1 MNSVTRYLTVA
12 SLLAAAFFWGDA
24 ARAASSICV
33 ANSAQLHDALVNFA
47 PNLQAPGSIHIVEG
61 TYQLGSDLEMAASA
75 PISLIGGY
83 LNCNQQD
90 AFSKPA
96 TTIIDFGGHVAVFEQ
111 LQSNGATASL
121 SLENLTFRNGAAL
134 LLQAGNY
141 AGDDPGSLSIKRAR
155 FSGFKGTNNYNP
167 PIWINAVHGRLD
179 VENVLFDQLI
189 DVPNSRCEVQV
200 TMGGDSYANIRFVTA
215 GLISGTSF
223 CLESVDDHNTVDI
236 ADSLFAATQ
245 GPAVA
250 PPLLKG
256 LGSGD
261 DDNLSVFV
269 TNTGFGG
276 IDPGSFGNWIVN
288 DPVHEWPNWVN
299 PTQGDF
305 HLQAPSTSIDGG
317 TTQIPYASVPPIDID
332 GDQRPYAGSA
342 PDLGAY
348 EFQSSAVPTT
358 VVTNAN
364 DSGLGSLR
372 QAIHNANINGG
383 GVVTFNN
390 PGACP
395 RLIYLSSPLEPVTT
409 QVTID
414 GTTQPGSAVNQS
426 FDGFDATLCVALLP
440 NGNVPNALKVGTNAP
455 PDASLSVHGLFV
467 GPFQQPVM
475 LLGGRNHWIYGNQF
489 GGTFGGVAVSG
500 AGLNAIAIGGSAVGY
515 LMIGGDDPSRRNV
528 IDSSNGNLSAGITV
542 QSAVVSCQI
551 DNNLIGVDVDGLTP
565 RPNTIGVNLNGS
577 GCDIRSNRIVNS
589 TRDGIWV
596 QGDNN
601 TIERN
606 AIGTNFDGSAAP
618 NGGYGIR
625 ISGNDNTIGLA
636 RDWSFDGGYHAN
648 DVRFNAAGGIAVTS
662 GTGNTIRSNTVIGNG
677 SPFGSSIDIDLGGD
691 GTTQNLVPNPGNGPN
706 GLQNHPTIT
715 GVVYAAP
722 PTQGATNVQA
732 TVNGV
737 LSSNPG
743 TYRVDV
749 FSNPACGP
757 DQAGHAGR
765 YLGDELVTIPAGVE
779 AVKFSVSVVLP
790 LYAPTDV
797 SVDAG
802 ATNTV
807 NGNSSEMGRCS
818 AEDTIFSDRFE
829 R

>member
-1 MNSVTRYLTVA
+1 MNSTTRYLTVA
-12 SLLAAAFFWGDA
+12 TFVAAAFFGGNA
-24 ARAASSICV
+24 ARAASSACV
-33 ANSAQLHDALVNFA
+33 TNSAQLHDALTNFA
-47 PNLQAPGSIHIVEG
+47 ANLQAPGSIHIVEG
-61 TYQLGSDLEMAASA
+61 TYQLGSDFEMAASA

-83 LNCNQQD
+83 LDCNQHD
-90 AFSKPA
+90 PFSKPA
-96 TTIIDFGGHVAVFEQ
+96 TTIIDFGGHVATFEQ
-111 LQSNGATASL
+111 LQNNGVTASL

-134 LLQAGNY
+134 LLQAGDY
-141 AGDDPGSLSIKRAR
+141 VDDNPGSLSIRRMR
-155 FSGFKGTNNYNP
+155 FSGFRGTNNYNP

-200 TMGGDSYANIRFVTA
+200 TLGGDSYANIRFVTA

-245 GPAVA
+245 GPPVA

-256 LGSGD
+256 LGFGD
-261 DDNLSVFV
+261 DDDLSVLV

-276 IDPGSFGNWIVN
+276 VDPGSFGNWIVT
-288 DPVHEWPNWVN
+288 DQVHEWPNWIN

-358 VVTNAN
+358 VVTNTN

-372 QAIHNANINGG
+372 QAIHNANITGG
-383 GVVTFNN
+383 GVVTFDI

-395 RLIYLSSPLEPVTT
+395 RLLFLSSPLEPVAT

-414 GTTQPGSAVNQS
+414 GTTQPGSTVNQS
-426 FDGFDATLCVALLP
+426 SDGFNATLCVALLP
-440 NGNVPNALKVGTNAP
+440 NGNVPNAFKVSTNAP
-455 PDASLSVHGLFV
+455 PDASLSVRGLFF

-475 LLGGRNHWIYGNQF
+475 LLGGRNHWIRGNQF
-489 GGTFGGVAVSG
+489 GGTFGGVAVPG
-500 AGLNAIAIGGSAVGY
+500 AGLNAIAIGGNAIGY
-515 LMIGGDDPSRRNV
+515 LMIGGDDPSNRNV
-528 IDSSNGNLSAGITV
+528 IDGSNGALSAGISV
-542 QSAVVSCQI
+542 QKAVVGCQI
-551 DNNLIGVDVDGLTP
+551 DNNLIGVDIDGLTP
-565 RPNTIGVNLNGS
+565 RPNALGINLNGS
-577 GCDIRSNRIVNS
+577 GCDIRSNRIANN

-596 QGDNN
+596 QGDDN

-606 AIGTNFDGSAAP
+606 VIGMNFDGSAAP
-618 NGGYGIR
+618 NAGYGIR
-625 ISGNDNTIGLA
+625 ISGNENTIGLA
-636 RDWSFDGGYHAN
+636 RDSTFDGGYHAN
-648 DVRFNAAGGIAVTS
+648 DVLFNAAGGIAVTT
-662 GTGNTIRSNTVIGNG
+662 GVGNTIRSNTVTGNG
-677 SPFGSSIDIDLGGD
+677 SPIGSSMDIDLGAD
-691 GTTQNLVPNPGNGPN
+691 GATQNLVPNPDNGPN
-706 GLQNHPTIT
+706 GLQNHPAII
-715 GVVYAAP
+715 GVAYAAP
-722 PTQGATNVQA
+722 PTQGAMYVPA

-737 LSSNPG
+737 LSSNAG

-749 FSNPACGP
+749 FSNPACTP
-757 DQAGHAGR
+757 DQRGHAGR
-765 YLGDELVTIPAGVE
+765 YLGDGLVTVPAGGE
-779 AVKFSVSVVLP
+779 AVTFSISVVLP
-790 LYAPTDV
+790 LYAPADV
-797 SVDAG
+797 SVDAS

-818 AEDTIFSDRFE
+818 AEDTIFSDPFE